1 MSAVSIDSSQGAP
14 GPPDMEATPDQQ
26 SAGRAV
32 FTRRDLLIPVLCAVA
47 LGAEILYLSTASLD
61 SIVQQAVEPASV
73 AGQTL
78 DHLKISLIIAF
89 FVMVIAV
96 PLGVLVTRGPL
107 RWMAPG
113 VLAAANVGQAAPSI
127 GLLAIVGIFYIGL
140 WAVVGILTA
149 YSVLPVLRN
158 TIVGLQQVDVG
169 VKDAARGMGM
179 SPAGVLFRVELPLA
193 IPVIGAG
200 ARTALVLAVATVA
213 FGDYVGAGGLGGLLF
228 GSIKLGRN
236 EVLVLAS
243 LLIAVLALLVDW
255 AGGLVQRS
263 FTPRGIR

>member
-1 MSAVSIDSSQGAP
+1 MSGTTEPASRTPAGPEMESAP
-14 GPPDMEATPDQQ
+14 DPP
-26 SAGRAV
+26 S
-32 FTRRDLLIPVLCAVA
+32 TRRSVLKWTDLLVPVFCVLAIAADV
-47 LGAEILYLSTASLD
+47 LYLANADLD
-61 SIVQQAVEPASV
+61 SIVRRAVDPATV
-73 AGQTL
+73 TRQTL
-78 DHLKISLIIAF
+78 DHLKISILIALL
-89 FVMVIAV
+89 VMAVAV
-96 PLGVLVTRGPL
+96 PLGVLVTR
-107 RWMAPG
+107 RRFAWISPG
-113 VLAAANVGQAAPSI
+113 VLAIANAGQAAPSI
-127 GLLAIVGIFYIGL
+127 GLLAIIGIFYIGL
-140 WAVVGILTA
+140 WAVVGVLAA

-158 TIVGLQQVDVG
+158 TIVGLQQVDSG

-179 SPAGVLFRVELPLA
+179 SPLGVLFRVELPLA
-193 IPVIGAG
+193 VPIIGAG

-213 FGDYVGAGGLGGLLF
+213 FGDYIGAGGLGGLLF